1 MVNYIIRRALQVI
14 PVLLGTTFLLFVLMY
29 LIPGDPVRILTGE
42 KAMDP
47 RRYQQIRHE
56 LWLDRPIHIQYLHYL
71 DSLVHLDLGTSY
83 QKGREVKEI
92 LMDKFPNSIRLAF
105 AAIFLEVVFG
115 VTIGILSAIKRY
127 SFIDIFVTFA
137 SSVLV
142 AVPVFWLGLLLQIFF
157 GVKLSWLPISG
168 MGDSSLRYYILPSVT
183 LAATSIAYVARLM
196 RTQMLEVM
204 RQDYIRT
211 AYSKGL
217 TSTQVVGRHGLKNA
231 LIPVVTFIG
240 LDLGALMGG
249 AILTETVFNWPG
261 VGYEIYIAILQRD
274 YPVVLGGVIV
284 MIFVYVFLNLLVD
297 ISYAF
302 LDPRIRYGK
311 RED

>member
-1 MVNYIIRRALQVI
+1 MVNYIIRRVFQVI
-14 PVLLGTTFLLFVLMY
+14 PVLLGTTLLLFILMY
-29 LIPGDPVRILTGE
+29 LIPGDPVRLLTGE
-42 KAMDP
+42 KSIDP
-47 RRYQQIRHE
+47 RRYKQIRHE

-71 DSLVHLDLGTSY
+71 DRLLHLDLGKSY
-83 QKGREVKEI
+83 QKGMEVKDI
-92 LMDKFPNSIRLAF
+92 LAEKFPNSIRLAL
-105 AAIFLEVVFG
+105 AAIFLEVIFG
-115 VTIGILSAIKRY
+115 ISVGLISAIKRY
-127 SFIDIFVTFA
+127 SLVDVIVTL
-137 SSVLV
+137 SSSILV
-142 AVPVFWLGLLLQIFF
+142 AVPVFWLGLLLQILF

-168 MGDSSLRYYILPSVT
+168 MGDGSFKYYVLPSVT
-183 LAATSIAYVARLM
+183 LAATSVAYVARLM

-217 TSTQVVGRHGLKNA
+217 TSWQVVGRHGLKNA

-284 MIFVYVFLNLLVD
+284 MIFIYVFLNLLVD

>member
-1 MVNYIIRRALQVI
+1 MIKYIIRRVLQVI

-29 LIPGDPVRILTGE
+29 LIPGDPVRLLTGE
-42 KAMDP
+42 KAIDS
-47 RRYQQIRHE
+47 RRYQQIRRE
-56 LWLDRPIHIQYLHYL
+56 LRLDRPIHIQYLHYIN
-71 DSLVHLDLGTSY
+71 SLIRLDLGTSY
-83 QKGREVKEI
+83 QKGAEVKDI
-92 LMDKFPNSIRLAF
+92 LAEKFPNSIRLALV
-105 AAIFLEVVFG
+105 AIFLQVVFG
-115 VTIGILSAIKRY
+115 IAVGLISAIKRY
-127 SFIDIFVTFA
+127 SFIDVAVTLS

-142 AVPVFWLGLLLQIFF
+142 AIPVFWLGLLLQILF

-168 MGDSSLRYYILPSVT
+168 MGDGSFSYYILPSIT

-196 RTQMLEVM
+196 RAQMIEVM

-217 TSTQVVGRHGLKNA
+217 TTWQVVSRHGLKNA

-249 AILTETVFNWPG
+249 AVLTETVFNWPG

-274 YPVVLGGVIV
+274 YPVVLGGVVV
-284 MIFVYVFLNLLVD
+284 MIFIYVFLNLLVD

-311 RED
+311 KED